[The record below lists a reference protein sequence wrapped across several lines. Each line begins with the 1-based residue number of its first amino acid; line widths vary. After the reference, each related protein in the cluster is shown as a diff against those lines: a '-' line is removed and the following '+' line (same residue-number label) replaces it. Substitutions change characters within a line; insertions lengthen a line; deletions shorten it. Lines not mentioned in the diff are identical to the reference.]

1 MIDGRC
7 AAYLETDLEQPLGA
21 FQGLCFEAGGLIVDK
36 VVRDIKRR
44 LSGPGQLLGQVLRA
58 LDAEVPV
65 NHAEHQDHGLPVAGR
80 HGNIDRRWQGL
91 QLGDADGCLWLARRC
106 PGAFQ
111 PASEPMRQLAFLV
124 CGER

>member
-65 NHAEHQDHGLPVAGR
+65 NHAEHQDNGLPVARR
-80 HGNIDRRWQGL
+80 HGKVYGRGQGL
-91 QLGDADGCLWLARRC
+91 PRGKDRWCR
-106 PGAFQ
+106 
-111 PASEPMRQLAFLV
+111 
-124 CGER
+124 